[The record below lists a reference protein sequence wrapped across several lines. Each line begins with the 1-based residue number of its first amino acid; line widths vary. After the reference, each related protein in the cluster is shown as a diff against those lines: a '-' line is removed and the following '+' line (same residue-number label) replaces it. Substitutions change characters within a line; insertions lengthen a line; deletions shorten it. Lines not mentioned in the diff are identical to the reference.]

1 MDDEEEGRLVTSRAL
16 TLYYDRRQ
24 NDGNPYDLLGIPV
37 YRRVHQR
44 ATEAARTALALEYF
58 FHTVMLAH
66 QETARRRGLLE
77 EKNDTTRSAPLAM
90 DVMDETHDDDCTICM
105 SPIDRGDVVY
115 DLSCKHV
122 YHCRCLD
129 EWMRRRRTC
138 PMCRRKF

>member
-16 TLYYDRRQ
+16 TLYYERRQ
-24 NDGNPYDLLGIPV
+24 NDGNPYNLLGILV

-44 ATEAARTALALEYF
+44 ATEAARRALALEYF

-66 QETARRRGLLE
+66 QDSARRRGLLE

-90 DVMDETHDDDCTICM
+90 DVVDETHDDDCTICM
-105 SPIDRGDVVY
+105 SPIDQATSYIAFVQACLPLSVLGRG
-115 DLSCKHV
+115 
-122 YHCRCLD
+122 
-129 EWMRRRRTC
+129 MRRRRTC